1 MLLPVLPA
9 GPPEDPTRFIPLLIV
24 LGLAFVIP
32 LLLSRFRRLPVV
44 VGEIIFGVLVG
55 PSLLGWVTEGS
66 ILSFMSDIGLAFLM
80 FLAGMEIE
88 FGLIFGGGKG
98 RKENGPNV
106 LTSSLLIYGLN
117 LVLAIGGAWLV
128 QGLGVRG
135 DLWLLVFVLSATSLG
150 VLLPILKERDLLTSP
165 FGRVVFL
172 TAMLSDFITVIM
184 LTVYLI
190 VLGKGFSL
198 EIFSLGLLFV
208 AFLVLYQVG
217 PKFVR
222 RPAVRKLID
231 GLSSATVQIKVR
243 GAIAIMMGFVVMA
256 EFVDAELI
264 LGAFLAGM
272 IVSLLKRPEDEGLI
286 HNLEAFGFGFFV
298 PIFFIM
304 VGVGLDIQALLQSP
318 ELLVA
323 LPGFLVIA
331 MAVKIF
337 PMLVMKRHFKWREL
351 LAGGL
356 LLNTHLSLEV
366 AVAVIGL
373 RVGLFDQ
380 ASSSAV
386 IVFSVLTVLLMP
398 LLFSVFAPATPKKEE
413 PYILLLGATK
423 LGKTVAQQ
431 LRAHGDV
438 VQFIACSP
446 EDTNSLK
453 AEGLPILDGGL
464 EQLETVD
471 PDQVRTALVLHD
483 DDLQNLDLA
492 KKALQNGIR
501 SVIAQVTDPQYLPQF
516 EAEGIKPFSPALERA
531 TMISM
536 MARNPDILALLTT
549 TSDDRDSQEIVVR
562 NHRVVGKRLREL
574 QLPGDLLILAVRR
587 DGQLLIARG
596 GTAFEYGDRVSIL
609 GDPEG
614 IRIARELFG
623 G

>member
-1 MLLPVLPA
+1 MQIPVFPA

-24 LGLAFVIP
+24 LGLAFIIP
-32 LLLSRFRRLPVV
+32 VLLSRFRRLPVV

-55 PSLLGWVTEGS
+55 PSLLGWVSEGS
-66 ILSFMSDIGLAFLM
+66 ILNFMSDIGLAFLM

-88 FGLIFGGGKG
+88 FGLIFGKGGG
-98 RKENGPNV
+98 RKDNGPNV
-106 LTSSLLIYGLN
+106 LTSSLLIYVLT
-117 LVLAIGGAWLV
+117 LILAIGGAWLV
-128 QGLGVRG
+128 QGIGVQG

-150 VLLPILKERDLLTSP
+150 VLLPILKERGLLTTP

-172 TAMLSDFITVIM
+172 TAMLSDFITVIV

-190 VLGKGFSL
+190 VLGKGFDL
-198 EIFSLGLLFV
+198 EIFSLGLLFL
-208 AFLVLYQVG
+208 AFLVFYQVG
-217 PKFVR
+217 PGLVR
-222 RPAVRKLID
+222 RPAVHNLIER
-231 GLSSATVQIKVR
+231 LSSATVQIKVR

-272 IVSLLKRPEDEGLI
+272 IISLLKRPEDEGLI
-286 HNLEAFGFGFFV
+286 HNLEAFGFGFFI

-304 VGVGLDIQALLQSP
+304 VGVGLDIQALLASP

-323 LPGFLVIA
+323 LPGFLAIA
-331 MAVKIF
+331 ILVKIL
-337 PMLVMKRHFKWREL
+337 PMVVIKRHFNWKEL

-380 ASSSAV
+380 ASSTAV

-398 LLFSVFAPATPKKEE
+398 LLFSLLGPKTPEKEE
-413 PYILLLGATK
+413 PFILILGATK

-431 LRAHGDV
+431 LRAHGDMI
-438 VQFIACSP
+438 QFILCNP
-446 EDTNSLK
+446 EDK
-453 AEGLPILDGGL
+453 EAIAADGLPFLDGGID
-464 EQLETVD
+464 QLDQLD
-471 PDQVRTALVLHD
+471 PGRVRTALVLHD
-483 DDLQNLDLA
+483 DDQINLDLS
-492 KKALQNGIR
+492 KKALKSGIQ
-501 SVIAQVTDPQYLPQF
+501 SVIAQVTDPKYLPEF
-516 EAEGIKPFSPALERA
+516 EERGIKPFSPALERA
-531 TMISM
+531 TLISM
-536 MARNPDILALLTT
+536 MARNPDALALLTT
-549 TSDDRDSQEIVVR
+549 ASDDRDSQEVLVR
-562 NHRVVGKRLREL
+562 NPEVVGKQLREL

-587 DGQLLIARG
+587 DEQLLIARG
-596 GTAFEYGDRVSIL
+596 GTAFEIGDRVSIL